1 MVDDTLPTQT
11 AMEGAG
17 FYNRHSSAQAAG
29 IEQVLTLLE
38 EAANQVVVG
47 DETLVIADYGASQ
60 GRNSMAPMRIAIET
74 VRARS
79 GAEKPVM
86 VFHTDLP
93 SNDFT
98 SLFKALNDDP
108 NSYLAGSRGIF
119 SAAVGRSFFD
129 AILPPGAV
137 HLGWN
142 SWAVHWLSQKSADAP
157 DHVSPTL
164 SGIPAVR
171 AAASRQSALD
181 WQRFLEARSSELR
194 DGGKLLCL
202 VIIETGEPT
211 NSDLLWK
218 HLWDAVVEAGKDG
231 LLTEQEQLRT
241 TVPIWYRS
249 LAELKA
255 PFGAEG
261 RFARLRLEHIEATYA
276 PDPFWAAFEQTGD
289 SAQFGRSWANTMRA
303 IAAPTI
309 LAAINANRGNL
320 LDDLCARY
328 AARIAATPMR
338 YDWNLA
344 AVVISKTG

>member
-1 MVDDTLPTQT
+1 
-11 AMEGAG
+11 
-17 FYNRHSSAQAAG
+17 
-29 IEQVLTLLE
+29 
-38 EAANQVVVG
+38 
-47 DETLVIADYGASQ
+47 
-60 GRNSMAPMRIAIET
+60 
-74 VRARS
+74 
-79 GAEKPVM
+79 M

-93 SNDFT
+93 SNDFA

-129 AILPPGAV
+129 AILPPGQV

-171 AAASRQSALD
+171 AGASRQSTLD
-181 WQRFLEARSSELR
+181 WERFLEARSSELR

-231 LLTEQEQLRT
+231 LLTEQERLRIT
-241 TVPIWYRS
+241 MPIWYRS
-249 LAELKA
+249 LADLQA

-303 IAAPTI
+303 ISAPTI
-309 LAAINANRGNL
+309 LAAIDADRGNL

-328 AARIAATPMR
+328 AERIAAAPMR